1 MKRLS
6 GLEILSGFGL
16 GTLLFLGICLALSS
30 LTYSPKGKVSDKP
43 YFVYQGY

>member
-1 MKRLS
+1 MKRPS
-6 GLEILSGFGL
+6 GFEILFGFGM

-30 LTYSPKGKVSDKP
+30 LTYSAKGKASDKP

>member
-1 MKRLS
+1 MKRPS
-6 GLEILSGFGL
+6 GLEMLFGFGL

-30 LTYSPKGKVSDKP
+30 LTYSPKGNVSDEP